1 VSAPPPPLTTHRTI
15 DAGGVLRRG
24 TASSYRV
31 LRSTA
36 GESHLARPELGGAA
50 VPEDGVLRRARPL
63 LSLAHV
69 TDLQLADVQSP
80 ARFEFFNREADD
92 PRFALLV
99 PVQRPQEALA
109 PHAVEAMVGTLNRVP
124 GGPVGGAPLQVVVT
138 TGDAIDNA
146 QWNELRMLL
155 ALLDGGLVRPGSG
168 GPRYEGVQSPDWPD
182 DIFWRPDPS
191 PGPPD
196 VFRAAY
202 GFGDHPG
209 LLERALADFT
219 ATGLAVPWLACFGNH
234 EALIQGVGLVTAGV
248 AEAMVGGR
256 KPSRLPAA
264 ADRDTAVERFTD
276 GCDVFLGGADVA
288 VSPDPDRRPVSRQE
302 FVAAH
307 LAAGGRPAGHGFTE
321 RNARDGTCYYVHDLP
336 GVRLVALD
344 TTCPAGAA
352 DGSIGA
358 DQLAWLER
366 ELAAVH
372 SAYRRADGSVATTSN
387 DDRLVVVF
395 SHHGLDTLTNP
406 RGVANGRRDVEA
418 LLHRFP
424 NVVLWLTGH
433 THTNGVR
440 PRPSPFRPGGGFWE
454 VTTCAVMDWPGQAR
468 LVELLDTR
476 DGLLRLACTMVDHD
490 SPVVPDRNPRTG
502 PHLAGL
508 HRELAANVPF
518 AGLGSPLSGARA
530 DRNVI
535 LTLPTPFP
543 LSRLR

>member
-1 VSAPPPPLTTHRTI
+1 VGAPPPLTPDRTI

-24 TASSYRV
+24 SASSYRM

-50 VPEDGVLRRARPL
+50 VLAGGVLRRARPL

-80 ARFEFFNREADD
+80 ARFEFFNREAAD

-109 PHAVEAMVGTLNRVP
+109 PHAVEAMVATLNRVA

-138 TGDAIDNA
+138 TGDGIDNA
-146 QWNELRMLL
+146 QWNELRMFLT
-155 ALLDGGLVRPGSG
+155 LLDGGPVRPGSG
-168 GPRYEGVQSPDWPD
+168 GSRYEGVQSPDWPD

-191 PGPPD
+191 SGPPD
-196 VFRAAY
+196 VFRTAY

-209 LLERALADFT
+209 LLERALADFS
-219 ATGLAVPWLACFGNH
+219 ATGLTVPWLACFGNH

-248 AEAMVGGR
+248 AAAMVGGR
-256 KPSRLPAA
+256 KPSRLPAD

-288 VSPDPDRRPVSRQE
+288 VTPDRDRRPVSRRE
-302 FVAAH
+302 FVDAH
-307 LAAGGRPAGHGFTE
+307 LAAGGRPAGHGFTG
-321 RNARDGTCYYVHDLP
+321 RNARDGTCYYAYDLP

-352 DGSIGA
+352 DGSIDA

-372 SAYRRADGSVATTSN
+372 
-387 DDRLVVVF
+387 
-395 SHHGLDTLTNP
+395 
-406 RGVANGRRDVEA
+406 
-418 LLHRFP
+418 
-424 NVVLWLTGH
+424 
-433 THTNGVR
+433 
-440 PRPSPFRPGGGFWE
+440 
-454 VTTCAVMDWPGQAR
+454 
-468 LVELLDTR
+468 
-476 DGLLRLACTMVDHD
+476 
-490 SPVVPDRNPRTG
+490 
-502 PHLAGL
+502 
-508 HRELAANVPF
+508 
-518 AGLGSPLSGARA
+518 
-530 DRNVI
+530 
-535 LTLPTPFP
+535 
-543 LSRLR
+543 